1 MYHIFGIRHHG
12 PGSARNLMA
21 ALRQLQPDLLL
32 IEGPADAEDLIPYV
46 TTEGL
51 HPPVAM
57 LLYNPK
63 NLGQAV
69 HLPFA
74 DFSPEWQAIRYG
86 LFNEIP
92 VRFMDLPQSLQ
103 FGLDNQAKAGQQ
115 LLLELP
121 KELSEV
127 EREQRRI
134 FCDPIGFLAGL
145 SNYSDSERWWEAHF
159 EQSEGTEVFPL
170 IVQMMST
177 LREDLEEQMPRR
189 EQMREAHMRKTLRQ
203 AIKEGFQKIA
213 VVCGAWHAPALQQ
226 LDRYKSS
233 ADQALLRGIKK
244 VSVKGTWIAW
254 TYERLSTQSGYRAG
268 VISPAYYELLFQDRA
283 GLVIQWMIK
292 VARLLRKEDLN
303 ASAAHAIEAVRLSET
318 LASMRGLPVPGLE
331 EMREAAVTIFCE
343 GNAASLELINQKLII
358 GDVVG
363 QVPPS
368 IPAIPLQQDIEK
380 CIKSARLS
388 KERKTTEQVEK
399 ELDLRKPTHL
409 QGSYLLHRLNLLNI
423 PWGTEKVVKKY
434 SPAAGSFHEHW
445 KLRWL
450 PDFALRIIEAGM
462 LGNTV
467 YEAAVTKAIEEGREK
482 NKLPALTALLELALK
497 ADLKDAIPVLV
508 KYLRSRSALTTDVQ
522 HLMGALLPLV
532 NATRYGSV
540 RRMNVTSLE
549 QVITKIIPRI
559 CVGLPMACIN
569 VDEEEAQSLFKL
581 IQTTH
586 HAIGVLDTEEFMNQ
600 WLEVLKQVAGMTGI
614 NGLLGGGSTRILYDK
629 KNLEV
634 DAVATKMSYALS
646 KGNDIFQAAYWL
658 EGFLHGSGLLLIL
671 NPALWNILDDW
682 VSQIKE
688 EAFKDVLPVLRR
700 TFSGF
705 SQAERR
711 KMMALAKKGQIDLT
725 EEEKENVL
733 DKERAEQVLPTLK
746 LLLGLK

>member
-21 ALRQLQPDLLL
+21 ALQELQPDLLL
-32 IEGPADAEDLIPYV
+32 IEGPADAEDLIPYAA
-46 TTEGL
+46 TEGL

-92 VRFMDLPQSLQ
+92 VRFMDLPQGLQ
-103 FGLDNQAKAGQQ
+103 FGLDNQAKAGEQ

-121 KELSEV
+121 KELSEL
-127 EREQRRI
+127 EKEQRKI
-134 FCDPIGFLAGL
+134 FRDPIGFLAGL

-159 EQSEGTEVFPL
+159 EQSEGVEIFPL
-170 IVQMMST
+170 ITEMMGT
-177 LREDLEEQMPRR
+177 LRGDLEAQMPKG
-189 EQMREAHMRKTLRQ
+189 EKMREAYMRKRLRE
-203 AIKEGFQKIA
+203 AIKEGFEKIA

-226 LDRYKSS
+226 LDRYKST
-233 ADQALLRGIKK
+233 ADQALLRGVKK

-268 VISPAYYELLFQDRA
+268 VISPAYYELMFHDRS
-283 GLVIQWMIK
+283 GLVVQWMIK

-303 ASAAHAIEAVRLSET
+303 ASAAHAIEAVRLAET

-331 EMREAAVTIFCE
+331 EMREAAVTVFCE
-343 GNAASLELINQKLII
+343 GSSARLDLINEKLII

-368 IPAIPLQQDIEK
+368 IPVIPLQQDIEK

-388 KERKTTEQVEK
+388 KERKTTDEVEK

-423 PWGTEKVVKKY
+423 PWGKEQAVRKY

-450 PDFALRIIEAGM
+450 PGFALRIIEAGM

-467 YEAAVTKAIEEGREK
+467 YEAAVSKAIEVGREK
-482 NKLPALTALLELALK
+482 SKLPDLTALLELALK

-508 KYLRSRSALTTDVQ
+508 KWLQSRSALTTDVQ

-532 NATRYGSV
+532 NATRYGSA
-540 RRMNVTSLE
+540 RRMNVASLE
-549 QVITKIIPRI
+549 QVIVKIIPRI
-559 CVGLPMACIN
+559 CIGLPTTCIN
-569 VDEEEAQSLFKL
+569 VDEEEAQSLFKH

-586 HAIGVLDTEEFMNQ
+586 HAIGILDTEEFMTQ
-600 WLEVLKQVAGMTGI
+600 WLEVLKQIGEMTGI

-629 KNLEV
+629 KVLAVE
-634 DAVATKMSYALS
+634 AVATRMSYALS

-671 NPALWNILDDW
+671 NPALWNILDEW

-700 TFSGF
+700 TFSDF
-705 SQAERR
+705 SHAERR
-711 KMMALAKKGQIDLT
+711 KMMGLAKKGQIK
-725 EEEKENVL
+725 EEEGMQEGGL
-733 DKERAEQVLPTLK
+733 DKERAERVLPTLK